1 MASYGFRRI
10 DVDQLDEDKYA
21 DDQSDNINLGPDE
34 GEVQNLLMGRDNVGA
49 LKACLKECP
58 SKDRKDAAV
67 MLVVNVLS
75 SFKGSNDINQAVKSL
90 STEEIDLL
98 MKYIYKGM
106 YTSSNSSGNLL
117 LWHEKT
123 LEKGGKGCIIRAIT
137 DRKGV

>member
-1 MASYGFRRI
+1 MATYGFRRI

-21 DDQSDNINLGPDE
+21 EDHSDNVGLGPDE
-34 GEVQNLLMGRDNVGA
+34 SEIKNLLMGRDNVGA

-58 SKDRKDAAV
+58 SKDKRDAAV
-67 MLVVNVLS
+67 TLVVNVLS
-75 SFKGSNDINQAVKSL
+75 SFRGSNDINQAVKSL

-106 YTSSNSSGNLL
+106 HTSSNASGNLL